1 MSKANRIRRQ
11 HAAAAASPGV
21 SPVAAIFRR
30 RAGRLVLLVGGMLV
44 AALVVGAAILF
55 NGPAS
60 SHPGTEL
67 LGTSD
72 AVALVRGVPQR
83 GTSLGRDDAPL
94 TLRIYTEPQCPYC
107 REWSASTFPV
117 VVDNFVRNGKLR
129 VEFRGMAF
137 VSSDSVRGLR
147 TLFALGEQN
156 KLFEGESLLYANQ
169 GTEGSGWLSAAFLTR
184 MVAAIPGVDTAK
196 LERDISGKNVA
207 AEIDKANAQA
217 SAAGVNSTPT
227 IFVGHTGG
235 ALQRIALTSF
245 DPSVTIDAIN
255 AAAGAE

>member
-1 MSKANRIRRQ
+1 MSKANRIRRE
-11 HAAAAASPGV
+11 HAAAASPAV
-21 SPVAAIFRR
+21 TSTMAIRR
-30 RAGRLVLLVGGMLV
+30 LGARRLVLLAGAMLA
-44 AALVVGAAILF
+44 AALVAGAAILF
-55 NGPAS
+55 NGTGSSGPAA
-60 SHPGTEL
+60 EL

-94 TLRIYTEPQCPYC
+94 TLRVYTEPQCPYC
-107 REWSASTFPV
+107 REWSATTFPV

-169 GTEGSGWLSAAFLTR
+169 GTEGSGWLSAAFLSR
-184 MVAAIPGVDTAK
+184 LVAALPGVDAVK

-227 IFVGHTGG
+227 IFVGPTGG
-235 ALQRIALTSF
+235 PLQRIALTSF
-245 DPSVTIDAIN
+245 DPSVTIDAIT
-255 AAAGAE
+255 AAAAAE